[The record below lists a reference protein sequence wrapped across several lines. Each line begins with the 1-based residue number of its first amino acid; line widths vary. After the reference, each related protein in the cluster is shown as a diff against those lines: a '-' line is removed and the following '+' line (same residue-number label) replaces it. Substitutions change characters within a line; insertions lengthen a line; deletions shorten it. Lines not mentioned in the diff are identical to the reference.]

1 MEAEPLLSLAVR
13 VAAEHTVQD
22 VLNTIVEG
30 LAAQPLVALARIW
43 LLSPGDI
50 CDGCVTREK
59 CSDHTQCLH
68 LVASAGTPINSP
80 GEDWSF
86 LRGYFRR
93 MPLNSLK
100 VGQVGTGVPI
110 LIHDMAPENENIARP
125 EWAKREGIRSFAGH
139 PLIFRGNILGVLA
152 LFSRG
157 PLDDQGFSW
166 LRMFADQAAVAITN
180 ARAFEDRKRAE
191 EALRESEKRI
201 QAFWDNSPNL
211 LFIKDPDG
219 RYLSVNKEFER
230 ALGVSKEQIKG
241 KRDDEIFSQ
250 EQAIAFQ
257 ANDVR
262 VLQSRTPMKFED
274 VAVQEDGEHTS
285 IVQKFPLFN
294 GEGTIYAIGGIVT
307 DITERKR
314 AEEEV
319 ERLRKQLELE
329 NAYLHEQVKEG
340 FAFGDIVGQ
349 SQALRKVLHQVQMVA
364 PTDAA
369 VLISGESGTGKELIA
384 RVIHERSSRR
394 NHPMVKVNC
403 ASVPKELFESEF
415 FGHSRGAFTG
425 AMRDRT
431 GRFELADKGTI
442 FLDEVGEI
450 PLELQSKLL
459 RVLQEGEFERVG
471 EEHTRHVDLRVIAAT
486 NRKLDEEVK
495 AGRFRE
501 DLYYRLNVFPISLP
515 PLRERREDIGQLAA
529 HFLDLAS
536 RKLNCPEVRLTDHA
550 VELLM
555 AYDWPGNIRELH
567 NVIERAVILCQRGP
581 LRIDLGLGEKVATA
595 IERDAR
601 LSLARSEFKVV
612 PHNEINRRE
621 LENILAAVEK
631 TQWKIY
637 GPGGAAEIL
646 GMKPTTLASRL
657 SRNGIKRP
665 VK

>member
-13 VAAEHTVQD
+13 VVAEHSVQD
-22 VLNTIVEG
+22 VLDTIVEG
-30 LAAQPLVALARIW
+30 LAAQPEVALARIW

-50 CDGCVTREK
+50 CDGCVMREK
-59 CSDHTQCLH
+59 CSDQTQCLH
-68 LVASAGTPINSP
+68 LVASAGTPLNSP

-100 VGQVGTGVPI
+100 VGQVGTGTPI
-110 LIHDMAPENENIARP
+110 LIHDLAPESEKIARP

-157 PLDDQGFSW
+157 PLDDQAFSW

-211 LFIKDPDG
+211 LFLKDPDG
-219 RYLSVNKEFER
+219 HYLSVNKEFER
-230 ALGVSKEQIKG
+230 ALRVSREQIKG

-250 EQAIAFQ
+250 EQAVAFR

-262 VLQSRTPMKFED
+262 VLQTRTPMEFEE
-274 VAVQEDGEHTS
+274 VAEQEDGAHTS
-285 IVQKFPLFN
+285 LVQKFPLFN
-294 GEGTIYAIGGIVT
+294 AEGTIYAIGGIVT

-314 AEEEV
+314 AAEEV

-349 SQALRKVLHQVQMVA
+349 SQALRKVLHLVRMVA

-369 VLISGESGTGKELIA
+369 VLITGESGTGKELIA
-384 RVIHERSSRR
+384 RVIHEGSPRQD
-394 NHPMVKVNC
+394 HPMVKVNC

-425 AMRDRT
+425 ALRDRT
-431 GRFELADKGTI
+431 GRFELANKGTI

-459 RVLQEGEFERVG
+459 RVLQEGEFERLG
-471 EEHTRHVDLRVIAAT
+471 EERTRHVDLRVIAAT

-515 PLRERREDIGQLAA
+515 SLRERREDIGQLAA
-529 HFLDLAS
+529 HFLGLAT

-581 LRIDLGLGEKVATA
+581 LRIDLVLGEKVATA

-601 LSLARSEFKVV
+601 LSVASSDSKVV
-612 PHNEINRRE
+612 PHKEINRRE
-621 LENILAAVEK
+621 IENILAALEK

-657 SRNGIKRP
+657 SRIGIKRP
-665 VK
+665 SK

>member
-13 VAAEHTVQD
+13 VAAEHAVQD
-22 VLNTIVEG
+22 VLDTIVEG
-30 LAAQPLVALARIW
+30 LAAQPQVALARIW

-50 CDGCVTREK
+50 CDSCVMREE
-59 CSDHTQCLH
+59 CSDRTQCLH
-68 LVASAGTPINSP
+68 LVASAGTPIASS
-80 GEDWSF
+80 GENWSF
-86 LRGYFRR
+86 LHGHFRR

-100 VGQVGTGVPI
+100 VGQVGTGAPI
-110 LIHDMAPENENIARP
+110 LIHDMAPENETIARP

-139 PLIFRGNILGVLA
+139 PLIFRGKILGVLA

-157 PLDDQGFSW
+157 PLDEQGFSW

-211 LFIKDPDG
+211 LFLKDPDG

-230 ALGVSKEQIKG
+230 ALRVSREQVKG
-241 KRDDEIFSQ
+241 RRDEEIFSQ
-250 EQAIAFQ
+250 EQTVAFQ

-262 VLQSRTPMKFED
+262 ILQSRTPMKFEE
-274 VAVQEDGEHTS
+274 VAVQEDGAHTS

-294 GEGTIYAIGGIVT
+294 AEGTIYAIGGIVT

-314 AEEEV
+314 VEEEV

-369 VLISGESGTGKELIA
+369 VLITGESGTGKELIA
-384 RVIHERSSRR
+384 RVIHEGSSRHD
-394 NHPMVKVNC
+394 HPMVKVNC

-425 AMRDRT
+425 ATRDRT
-431 GRFELADKGTI
+431 GRFELANKGTI

-471 EEHTRHVDLRVIAAT
+471 EERTRHVDLRVIAAT

-501 DLYYRLNVFPISLP
+501 DLYYRLNVFPLSLP

-529 HFLDLAS
+529 HFLGLAS
-536 RKLNCPEVRLTDHA
+536 RKLNCPEVRLTEYA

-567 NVIERAVILCQRGP
+567 NVIERAVILCKRGP
-581 LRIDLGLGEKVATA
+581 LRIDLVLGEKVATA
-595 IERDAR
+595 IEKDVPVSIA
-601 LSLARSEFKVV
+601 SSDSKVL
-612 PHNEINRRE
+612 PHKEINRRE
-621 LENILAAVEK
+621 IANILAALEK

-665 VK
+665 PK